1 VRRLLVATAFVAALV
16 AVCASPLAIAA
27 TAGASTEKFD
37 AVTVTGATGERP
49 VITVNAPFGVK
60 TSTVDVINPGKGV
73 KAAKGSTITF
83 DYVLVNGRTGEE
95 IETSFGDAPVSLV
108 LDPKQAEP
116 TLVKRL
122 IGTPTGSRVLVAIA
136 PKDGLAKAASGSDPT
151 IQKDDT
157 LLFLFDVR
165 QSLKRAAGAAVAP
178 VAGLPTVKLA
188 KDGAPTITMPKSDPP
203 TNLVAQPL
211 IKGNGPVVTAGQK
224 INVQYTGAV
233 WRDGKVFDSSWKR
246 GESITFPIGTG
257 DVIAGWDE
265 GLVGQTVGSQVLLVV
280 PPDKGYGADGRP
292 QGGIKGTDTMV
303 FVVDILGAA

>member
-1 VRRLLVATAFVAALV
+1 
-16 AVCASPLAIAA
+16 
-27 TAGASTEKFD
+27 
-37 AVTVTGATGERP
+37 
-49 VITVNAPFGVK
+49 
-60 TSTVDVINPGKGV
+60 STVDVINPGKGV

-83 DYVLVNGRTGEE
+83 DYVLVNDRTGEE

-116 TLVKRL
+116 TLVKSL

-136 PKDGLAKAASGSDPT
+136 PKDGLAKAASGSDPP

-188 KDGAPTITMPKSDPP
+188 KNGAPTITMPKSDPP

-224 INVQYTGAV
+224 INVQYTGAL
-233 WRDGKVFDSSWKR
+233 WRD
-246 GESITFPIGTG
+246 
-257 DVIAGWDE
+257 
-265 GLVGQTVGSQVLLVV
+265 
-280 PPDKGYGADGRP
+280 
-292 QGGIKGTDTMV
+292 
-303 FVVDILGAA
+303 